1 MCIRDRATGEY
12 EEAEE
17 SLIRSTH
24 RLPGRIYPYY
34 LLVKLYAESE
44 YRQPEKM
51 CIRDRP
57 YTYFELWV
65 FLVLLTLYLCEV
77 I

>member
-1 MCIRDRATGEY
+1 MYSIY
-12 EEAEE
+12 
-17 SLIRSTH
+17 
-24 RLPGRIYPYY
+24 PGR
-34 LLVKLYAESE
+34 VEKL
-44 YRQPEKM
+44 Q
-51 CIRDRP
+51 ILP